1 MLQIRGLTKRYR
13 TGDLAL
19 KGIDLDVSDGEVVAL
34 IGPSGAGKSTVIRC
48 INRLVEPTAGTV
60 TLNKMEI
67 TTLGSRELRRARQRM
82 GMIFQEYALV
92 ERLTVMENVLSG
104 RLGYVG
110 FWQSF
115 LRKFPQVDIDEAF
128 RLLARVEL
136 DHMVDKRA
144 DELSGGQRQRVGICR
159 ALIQNPDFLLVDEP
173 TASLDPKTSRQIMR
187 LIKELCG
194 ERKLSAIINIH
205 DVMLAQMFA
214 ERIVGLRLGDIVYDG
229 APTGLSAEVLT
240 MIYGQEDWSATV
252 RTVDEELNEAP
263 KSASNIISLET
274 RQLHRDRMAGLT

>member
-1 MLQIRGLTKRYR
+1 MLRIRGLTKRYR

-19 KGIDLDVSDGEVVAL
+19 KGIDLDVPDGQVMAL

-48 INRLVEPTAGTV
+48 INRLVEPTSGSVELNGTDVVKLGAG
-60 TLNKMEI
+60 
-67 TTLGSRELRRARQRM
+67 ELRRVRRRM

-92 ERLTVMENVLSG
+92 ERLSVMENVLSG

-110 FWQSF
+110 FWQSW
-115 LRKFPQVDIDEAF
+115 LRRFPQKDIDEAF
-128 RLLARVEL
+128 RLLERVGL
-136 DHMVDKRA
+136 DHMADKRA

-159 ALIQNPDFLLVDEP
+159 ALIQNPELLLVDEP

-187 LIKELCG
+187 LIKELCH

-214 ERIVGLRLGDIVYDG
+214 ERIVGLQLGTIVYDG
-229 APTGLSAEVLT
+229 PPNGLTAEVLT
-240 MIYGQEDWSATV
+240 KIYGEEDWSATI
-252 RTVDEELNEAP
+252 RKVDETEDEPEADNVVP
-263 KSASNIISLET
+263 LAPPSVD
-274 RQLHRDRMAGLT
+274 RDRMAGLT